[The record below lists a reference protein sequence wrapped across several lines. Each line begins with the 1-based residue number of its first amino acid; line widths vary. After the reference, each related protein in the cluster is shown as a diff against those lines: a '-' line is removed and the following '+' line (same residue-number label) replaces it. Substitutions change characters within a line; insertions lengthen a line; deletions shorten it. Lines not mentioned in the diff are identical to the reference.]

1 LFQIIFFCK
10 QFPFLNTQT
19 SVEKLLIICCKR
31 KKIKKMIKLTSQ
43 FNNNFSGDTGDE
55 QNLATVGDWR
65 ATANV

>member
-1 LFQIIFFCK
+1 
-10 QFPFLNTQT
+10 
-19 SVEKLLIICCKR
+19 
-31 KKIKKMIKLTSQ
+31 MIKLTSQ